1 MPFGE
6 SEEFQYPSRMSGPHI
21 AVVPVGK
28 IDAAELDSAMSRAA
42 KVLRQP
48 IEVRGQIRVPHGAED
63 TERGQARVSTLIDLL
78 RTAVLQT
85 GQGRMVGAEDPD
97 AKPPPRPDAYLFTA
111 KTDGVFAALVSAKQ
125 AAVVSVRRLREAFY
139 RRPADPARQRSR
151 LVKEVLRMAG
161 RLRGIKECA
170 NPECVI
176 APSRSLHDLDA
187 KAEMY
192 CRVCAQVLF
201 EGRIQI

>member
-1 MPFGE
+1 
-6 SEEFQYPSRMSGPHI
+6 MSGPHI

-63 TERGQARVSTLIDLL
+63 AERGQARVSTLIDLL
-78 RTAVLQT
+78 RTAVLQA

-97 AKPPPRPDAYLFTA
+97 AKPPPRPDAYVFVTDADLFTA
-111 KTDGVFAALVSAKQ
+111 KTDGVFAALVSSKQ

-139 RRPADPARQRSR
+139 RRPANPARQRSR
-151 LVKEVLRMAG
+151 VVKEVLRMAG